1 MHTVAIRKEIVMPKT
16 IDYNQ
21 SEHIAYMGNK
31 EFTVRSLTPK
41 MTEEQRSE
49 AKKKIQC
56 ELYSVFCKYMT

>member
-1 MHTVAIRKEIVMPKT
+1 MLKA

-31 EFTVRSLTPK
+31 QFTVRSLTPK

-49 AKKKIQC
+49 AKRKSNVNYTAFFVSI
-56 ELYSVFCKYMT
+56 

>member
-1 MHTVAIRKEIVMPKT
+1 MLKA

-21 SEHIAYMGNK
+21 NEYIANMGNK
-31 EFTVRSLTPK
+31 QFTVRSLTPK

-56 ELYSVFCKYMT
+56 ELYSVFCKYMS